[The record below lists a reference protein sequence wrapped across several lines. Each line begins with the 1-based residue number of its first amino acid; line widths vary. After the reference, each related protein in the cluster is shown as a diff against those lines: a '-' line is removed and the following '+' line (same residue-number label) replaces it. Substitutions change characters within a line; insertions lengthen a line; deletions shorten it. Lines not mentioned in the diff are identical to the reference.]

1 MKFSEFKEMVLL
13 ETSHDKDTKRVFDGL
28 FEQYNDTDD
37 VDLEDLKE
45 YIEDLENND
54 TISEVADS
62 LVDVG
67 YSELFDWYLESPNI
81 RLDYANEAIGEL
93 GADDVFHILTGGQY
107 LYFEGVAFEIYD
119 VSLNLVETL
128 KEEEED
134 NQEDTQETWY
144 YYGDDENQED
154 TQE

>member
-37 VDLEDLKE
+37 VDLEDLKD
-45 YIEDLENND
+45 YIEDLED
-54 TISEVADS
+54 RISEIADS
-62 LVDVG
+62 LVNVY
-67 YSELFDWYLESPNI
+67 YSDLLKWYLEEPNI

-93 GADDVFHILTGGQY
+93 GANDVFHILAGGQY
-107 LYFEGVAFEIYD
+107 LYLEERGNNIYD
-119 VSLNLVETL
+119 ISLRIVDIL